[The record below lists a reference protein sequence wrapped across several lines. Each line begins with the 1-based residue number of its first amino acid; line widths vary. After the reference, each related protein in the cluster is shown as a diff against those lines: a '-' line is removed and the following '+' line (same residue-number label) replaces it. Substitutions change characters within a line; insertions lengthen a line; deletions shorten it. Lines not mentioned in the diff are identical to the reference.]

1 MLLSLNGHSAYCACT
16 RPIPVEGL
24 FAPDAFFTSPLTLKK
39 LKPSIEKIEV
49 FVLTGPNEQCPH
61 WVSHFIVPTANEL
74 LVRLRTNEGVEG
86 FGLATCYTDIKPVLK
101 VIQSGITEVIVG
113 QNPLA
118 PEHLY
123 RTIMDLTSK
132 RLAHEKSSCRVS
144 YKMLGFYPSVRTASP
159 LPRRTIPDA
168 TDRGEGRASSLRESA
183 QNCFA
188 EHIEAHS
195 RIDLSTWTLNRGR
208 HSGVMDLSII
218 FFF

>member
-49 FVLTGPNEQCPH
+49 FVLTGPNEQRPH

-86 FGLATCYTDIKPVLK
+86 FGLATCYTDIKPVIK

-113 QNPLA
+113 
-118 PEHLY
+118 
-123 RTIMDLTSK
+123 
-132 RLAHEKSSCRVS
+132 
-144 YKMLGFYPSVRTASP
+144 
-159 LPRRTIPDA
+159 
-168 TDRGEGRASSLRESA
+168 
-183 QNCFA
+183 
-188 EHIEAHS
+188 
-195 RIDLSTWTLNRGR
+195 
-208 HSGVMDLSII
+208 
-218 FFF
+218 